1 VIRFTKI
8 ALSSALGLA
17 AALYASGS
25 VAQDQVE
32 EDHGWGGPEPGADT
46 PVEEPEP
53 LVVAAE
59 EPAPAA
65 KAPPPKVAQQ
75 PCPVCP
81 AEPIDK
87 PREGVDFS
95 ASLYVLSGLA
105 IEDYRDAGFLVR
117 PSLDLGASFGLGTV
131 SLYLLGSTAAIEYAK
146 FSGRHSSSFPVM
158 ATLGVRAD
166 GWTIAGSAGISAAV
180 DNEYEVPDDEVSL
193 ISPRGEIK
201 AGFRFEDFLEI
212 LGHVGLERR
221 KFENRE
227 DVTRLIFGISFAVAG
242 P

>member
-1 VIRFTKI
+1 MNRFTTI
-8 ALSSALGLA
+8 AFASALGAFLWPL
-17 AALYASGS
+17 ALYA
-25 VAQDQVE
+25 QDQAE
-32 EDHGWGGPEPGADT
+32 EDHGWGPEPGADT

-53 LVVAAE
+53 LVVAADE
-59 EPAPAA
+59 TAPAA
-65 KAPPPKVAQQ
+65 KPAPKVAQQ

-81 AEPIDK
+81 ANTEPTEK
-87 PREGVDFS
+87 RREGVDFA

-117 PSLDLGASFGLGTV
+117 PSLDLGASFGLGSV

-146 FSGRHSSSFPVM
+146 FSDRHSSSFPVM

-180 DNEYEVPDDEVSL
+180 DNDYEAPDDEVSL

-201 AGFRFEDFLEI
+201 AGFRFEEFLEI
-212 LGHVGLERR
+212 LGHAGLERR
-221 KFENRE
+221 KFDNRE
-227 DVTRLIFGISFAVAG
+227 DVTRMIFGISFAVAG

>member
-1 VIRFTKI
+1 VTRFTTL
-8 ALSSALGLA
+8 ALASALGAFVWPL
-17 AALYASGS
+17 ALYA
-25 VAQDQVE
+25 QDQPE
-32 EDHGWGGPEPGADT
+32 DDHGWGGPEPGADT
-46 PVEEPEP
+46 PVEDEP
-53 LVVAAE
+53 LVVAE

-65 KAPPPKVAQQ
+65 KAPAPKVAQQ

-81 AEPIDK
+81 ASTEPTEK
-87 PREGVDFS
+87 RREGVDFS

-105 IEDYRDAGFLVR
+105 IEDWREAGFLVR
-117 PSLDLGASFGLGTV
+117 PSLDLGASFGLGNV

-180 DNEYEVPDDEVSL
+180 DNEYDIPDDEISL

>member
-1 VIRFTKI
+1 MSHLTTI
-8 ALSSALGLA
+8 ASASAL
-17 AALYASGS
+17 AALLLPQSLYA
-25 VAQDQVE
+25 QERPE
-32 EDHGWGGPEPGADT
+32 EDHGWGPEPGADT

-53 LVVAAE
+53 LVVAAD
-59 EPAPAA
+59 EPKPAA
-65 KAPPPKVAQQ
+65 KPPSKAAQQ

-81 AEPIDK
+81 TNTEPTEK
-87 PREGVDFS
+87 RREGVEFS
-95 ASLYVLSGLA
+95 ASLYVLSGVA

-117 PSLDLGASFGLGTV
+117 PSLDLGASFGLGSV

-146 FSGRHSSSFPVM
+146 FSNRHSSSFPVM

-166 GWTIAGSAGISAAV
+166 GWTVAGSAGISAAV
-180 DNEYEVPDDEVSL
+180 DNEYDIPDDEVSL
-193 ISPRGEIK
+193 ISPRAEIK
-201 AGFRFEDFLEI
+201 AGFRFEDVVEI